1 MTSERSN
8 GYTFHAPTER
18 WQSQV
23 KRRTGLMNFTLRN
36 LGVWTL
42 RRGCCLSAASFT
54 PFSST
59 LTDFSKIRAA
69 LTFCFFSVKGKEK
82 DSSSQGKRKS
92 IFKRK
97 KIPITNKSVV
107 TGILLF
113 KRAVL
118 LASVKARTSLQPLMT
133 LNNTIAI
140 EVGTE
145 VAMTHYSATG
155 VIPEKGEEQHAE

>member
-1 MTSERSN
+1 
-8 GYTFHAPTER
+8 
-18 WQSQV
+18 
-23 KRRTGLMNFTLRN
+23 
-36 LGVWTL
+36 VWGAL
-42 RRGCCLSAASFT
+42 RRGCCLSAASFR

-59 LTDFSKIRAA
+59 LPDFSKIRAA

-92 IFKRK
+92 ICTQGKRK

-107 TGILLF
+107 TGIKLF

-118 LASVKARTSLQPLMT
+118 LASVKARTSLQPLMA

-155 VIPEKGEEQHAE
+155 VVPEKGEEQHAE